1 VLLAL
6 CMRLP
11 KIRLPNISDEE
22 KIPVVLQL
30 IEIIEQISVVN
41 QQQAE
46 EIQLL
51 KDEIARLKDQK
62 PKPNIKPSKLE
73 KVPEDKEKKDSSGKR
88 PGSDKRSKTAE
99 IIIHKTISIAPE
111 YIPPGSTFRENQ
123 PYTVVGI
130 KIEPYNVRYL
140 LERWETPDGNYI
152 VGKLPPEV
160 QGHYN
165 AELKRYILYQYFQ
178 CHVTQPLLLEQLLEW
193 EVEISSGQLN
203 RILIEDKDIF
213 HFEKDEIL
221 SAGLKVSNYVNV
233 DDTGARHDGKNG
245 YCTHIGNELFTWFRS
260 TDSKSRIN
268 FLELLRAGQKDY
280 VINEDAL
287 EYMNNQGLAKSI
299 VHLLQDH
306 GRKQFAD
313 IMEWEAHLKELQ
325 IVNHRHIKI
334 ATEGALIGSILY
346 NGLPRSLVIVSDDA
360 GQFNVFNHALCWIH
374 AERLINKLIAP
385 SEEKRKILEDVK
397 EQIWNFYAKLKD
409 YKVSP
414 DETKR
419 IQLQERFREIFTQKT
434 EFQMLNLAIGRL
446 YENRDELLLVLDRP
460 EIPLHNNLSEN
471 DIREYVKRRKISG
484 STRSELGRQCR
495 DTFTSLKKTCRKLG
509 VSFWKYLLDRI
520 SKTNKIPRLPE
531 LILNHANSP

>member
-11 KIRLPNISDEE
+11 KIQLPNISDEE

-30 IEIIEQISVVN
+30 IEIIEQISVVI

-51 KDEIARLKDQK
+51 KDEIARLKGQK

-73 KVPEDKEKKDSSGKR
+73 KVPEDKEKKDSAGKR

-313 IMEWEAHLKELQ
+313 ITEWEALLKELQ

-520 SKTNKIPRLPE
+520 SNTNEIPRLPE

>member
-1 VLLAL
+1 MSLS
-6 CMRLP
+6 
-11 KIRLPNISDEE
+11 KIQIPCVPEEE
-22 KIPVVLQL
+22 KTPIVLQL
-30 IEIIEQISVVN
+30 IEIIEQILVVN
-41 QQQAE
+41 QQLSEQ
-46 EIQLL
+46 IQLL
-51 KDEIARLKDQK
+51 KDEIARLKGQK

-73 KVPEDKEKKDSSGKR
+73 SVFKDKEKKDSSGKR

-99 IIIHKTISIAPE
+99 IIIHDTIPIAPE
-111 YIPPGSTFRENQ
+111 YIPPGSSFKGHQ

-140 LERWETPDGNYI
+140 LERWQTPDGNYI

-160 QGHYN
+160 QGHFDS
-165 AELKRYILYQYFQ
+165 ELKRYILYQYFQ

-193 EVEISSGQLN
+193 EVDISSGQLN
-203 RILIEDKDIF
+203 RILIEDKDVF
-213 HFEKDEIL
+213 HLEKDEIL
-221 SAGLKVSNYVNV
+221 SAGLKVSDYVNV

-245 YCTHIGNELFTWFRS
+245 YCTHIGNELFAWFQS

-287 EYMNNQGLAKSI
+287 EYMNNQGLGKSI
-299 VHLLQDH
+299 VQLLKDH
-306 GRKQFAD
+306 CRKQFAD

-334 ATEGALIGSILY
+334 ATEGALIGSVLF

-397 EQIWNFYAKLKD
+397 EQIWDFYAELKE

-414 DETKR
+414 NKTKR
-419 IQLQERFREIFTQKT
+419 IQLQERFRKIFTQKT
-434 EFQMLNLAIGRL
+434 DFQTLNLALRRL

-471 DIREYVKRRKISG
+471 DIREYVKRRKVSG

-520 SKTNKIPRLPE
+520 SKRNEIPLLPE